1 MSSKQEIRDAFTV
14 ELRNTPEYQI
24 ILNIKQTIL
33 NEISAPHIEESVV
46 YNFETPLTT
55 EQLNNIKLCMIVEF
69 GFYTENMSMYSV
81 IIDMKKF
88 LE

>member
-1 MSSKQEIRDAFTV
+1 MSSKQEIRNAFTA
-14 ELRNTPEYQI
+14 ELMNTPEYQI

-46 YNFETPLTT
+46 YNFETPLTI
-55 EQLNNIKLCMIVEF
+55 EQMNNIKLCMILEF
-69 GFYTENMSMYSV
+69 GFYTDNISSNCV
-81 IIDMKKF
+81 FIDMKNF